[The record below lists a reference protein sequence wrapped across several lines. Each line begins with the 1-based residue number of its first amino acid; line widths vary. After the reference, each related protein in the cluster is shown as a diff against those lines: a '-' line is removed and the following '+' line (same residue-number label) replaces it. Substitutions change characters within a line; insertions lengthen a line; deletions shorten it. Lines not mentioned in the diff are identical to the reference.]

1 MDGFGMVVAP
11 EGQEKE
17 TLRLLLSLADKPRHV
32 KIDFDDRGVYQ
43 VPDYLVQ
50 RYQEHTADSPE
61 EAPEE
66 TPETPEETPAPK
78 RRGRPPGSRNK
89 TAPAADDKDGEE

>member
-17 TLRLLLSLADKPRHV
+17 TLRLLLTLADKPRHV
-32 KIDFDDRGVYQ
+32 KMDFDNRGVFE

-50 RYQEHTADSPE
+50 KYQAVTSSPLE
-61 EAPEE
+61 ETPEE
-66 TPETPEETPAPK
+66 TPDEPEETPAPK

-89 TAPAADDKDGEE
+89 TAQAADDKDGEE